1 MNVKENLKEIQSNI
15 EKYEKN
21 YNRKKGEVKLFPIS
35 KIHSLQKILE
45 AMEAGYNV
53 FGESYVQEL
62 TKKYEEF
69 ETKGLKQ
76 PTWHFIGHLQSNK
89 VKYIAPFIDTIHTVD
104 KLKLANEIDK
114 RAEQNNRKIKILI
127 QVNTSD
133 EDSKFGI
140 EPTELNNLVEEVLK
154 LKNIELIG
162 LMTIAGLEATAKENE
177 KEFELLA
184 NLLKEINSSYN
195 LNLSELSMGMTS
207 DYELA
212 IKQGSTMIRIG
223 TAIFGERVYG

>member
-1 MNVKENLKEIQSNI
+1 MSVKENLREIQSNI
-15 EKYEKN
+15 EKFEEK
-21 YNRKKGEVKLFPIS
+21 YGRSKGEVKLIPVSKVHPIE
-35 KIHSLQKILE
+35 KILE

-62 TKKYEEF
+62 TKKYEEL

-114 RAEQNNRKIKILI
+114 RAEQNNRKINILI
-127 QVNTSD
+127 QVNTSG
-133 EDSKFGI
+133 EESKFGI
-140 EPTELNNLVEEVLK
+140 EPRELNNLVEEVLK

>member
-1 MNVKENLKEIQSNI
+1 MSIKNNLSSIQENIKKFE
-15 EKYEKN
+15 EKYVRN
-21 YNRKKGEVKLFPIS
+21 KGDVKLIPVS
-35 KIHSLQKILE
+35 KIHSVEKIIE

-62 TKKYEEF
+62 KQKFDEF
-69 ETKGLKQ
+69 NAKGLKQ

-104 KLKLANEIDK
+104 SLKLAIEIDK

-127 QVNTSD
+127 QVNTSG
-133 EDSKFGI
+133 EVSKFGI
-140 EPTELNNLVEEVLK
+140 EPTELNNLVEEVIK
-154 LKNIELIG
+154 LNDIELIG
-162 LMTIAGLEATAKENE
+162 LMTIAGLEATAEENE

-184 NLLKEINSSYN
+184 KLLKEINKNYN

-223 TAIFGERVYG
+223 TAIFGERVYE